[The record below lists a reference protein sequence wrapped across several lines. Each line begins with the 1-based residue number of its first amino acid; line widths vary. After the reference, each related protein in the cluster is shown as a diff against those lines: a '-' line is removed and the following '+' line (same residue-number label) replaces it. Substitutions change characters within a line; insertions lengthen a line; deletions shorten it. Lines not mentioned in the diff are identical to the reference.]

1 MDRVLLAVDR
11 THYNLTP
18 AQKKADGYQQVF
30 TSAAIMHFGAGVR
43 PDIGKVIL
51 AQAVPPANIED
62 MLAAAE
68 AVKAEQAKKGAPGAS
83 AIAVADAA
91 ANDAASS
98 ETSTSSFDFAEL
110 QSQISELTEVVSAI
124 TSKQPFDFSKVKCYR
139 CGKFGHFQN
148 RCTNQPTNEIPSYA
162 VNAHKH
168 LSRIAAHT
176 RRGNRTIKTRVS
188 ILFRPRKEANPLI

>member
-18 AQKKADGYQQVF
+18 AQKQADGYQQVF

-51 AQAVPPANIED
+51 AQAVPPANIAD

-68 AVKAEQAKKGAPGAS
+68 AVEAEQAKKGTPGAS
-83 AIAVADAA
+83 ALAIAETPATSINA
-91 ANDAASS
+91 ANP
-98 ETSTSSFDFAEL
+98 ETSSNFDFTQL
-110 QSQISELTEVVSAI
+110 QTQISELTEVVSAI
-124 TSKQPFDFSKVKCYR
+124 ASNKPFDFSKVKCYR

-148 RCTNQPTNEIPSYA
+148 RCNTQAGNNPGPNRRFCLLYTSPS
-162 VNAHKH
+162 
-168 LSRIAAHT
+168 
-176 RRGNRTIKTRVS
+176 
-188 ILFRPRKEANPLI
+188 PRDS